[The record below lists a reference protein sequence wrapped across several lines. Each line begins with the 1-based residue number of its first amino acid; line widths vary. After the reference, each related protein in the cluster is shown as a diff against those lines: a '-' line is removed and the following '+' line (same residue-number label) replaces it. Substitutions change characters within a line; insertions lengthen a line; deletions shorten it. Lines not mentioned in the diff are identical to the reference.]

1 MAACLFGPR
10 QGLIAGL
17 WRRARQALENES
29 RALVVH
35 LMTHEGG
42 EERHVEN
49 VAQALRTHLGWTAER
64 ARAVL
69 ARSLGQGLV
78 LRDGEALSLTEKGR
92 TEAEA
97 LLEPWKRGG

>member
-1 MAACLFGPR
+1 
-10 QGLIAGL
+10 
-17 WRRARQALENES
+17 
-29 RALVVH
+29 
-35 LMTHEGG
+35 MTHERGA
-42 EERHVEN
+42 ERHVEN